1 MRLAVILPIYNA
13 KDTLKACLDSLFV
26 QTFTDFCVLAINDGS
41 TDNSADILEDY
52 AKHEPRL
59 RVYHFDQNQGDPVAT
74 QFAMSLTNYMNI
86 DYVARMDA
94 DDVCLPERF
103 EKQVAFLD
111 AHTDIGVLGANMFC
125 FFDGQTDGHYITN
138 APLTDAS
145 IKVNF
150 CQAGAN
156 ILNPTS
162 MYRQSSIKVL
172 NINYNQGLTACDF
185 GMWID
190 CAIKGVK
197 FANLPDVLV
206 KYRLHAN
213 QASRKLE
220 LINASVQIFLERYLR
235 VLFPNLNKEQVSA
248 LTSISH
254 GQGVVSLTMAQV
266 DLAFESYEKIKTET
280 QSVLGED
287 KEGVL
292 CYLARR
298 IELINEVLQK
308 TNQNV

>member
-1 MRLAVILPIYNA
+1 MRLAVILPVYNA
-13 KDTLKACLDSLFV
+13 KDTLIACLDSLFG

-41 TDNSADILEDY
+41 ADNSADILENY
-52 AKHEPRL
+52 AEYEPRL
-59 RVYHFDQNQGDPVAT
+59 RVYHFDQNQGDPAAT
-74 QFAMSLTNYMNI
+74 QFAMSLTNDMSV

-94 DDVCLPERF
+94 DDICLPKRF

-111 AHTDIGVLGANMFC
+111 AHTDIDVLGANMFC
-125 FFDGQTDGHYITN
+125 FFDGQADGHYITSV
-138 APLTDAS
+138 PLTDAG
-145 IKVNF
+145 IKGNF
-150 CQAGAN
+150 CQAGAS

-162 MYRQSSIKVL
+162 MYRQSSIKAL
-172 NINYNQGLTACDF
+172 NINYNQGLTACDL

-190 CAIKGVK
+190 CAIKGIK

-213 QASRKLE
+213 QASKKLE
-220 LINASVQIFLERYLR
+220 LMNASVQIFLEKYLG
-235 VLFPNLNKEQVSA
+235 VLFPGLNKEQVSA

-287 KEGVL
+287 KERIL
-292 CYLARR
+292 SHLARR
-298 IELINEVLQK
+298 LKLINEVLQK
-308 TNQNV
+308 ANQNV